1 MFLHTIARNIFPP
14 VIRKFPSEMYYSKNL
29 YSFSRIKQIKN
40 FIKTNQISINYY
52 VKKPT
57 YLGTTESLDY
67 CSVLDITHL
76 DYDFVLKPLSYDS
89 IRNEYLFPQRTQVEY
104 MKKEFEYMLN
114 YFKIQEKY
122 DYFLVDD
129 NIFINFT
136 REEVN

>member
-1 MFLHTIARNIFPP
+1 
-14 VIRKFPSEMYYSKNL
+14 
-29 YSFSRIKQIKN
+29 
-40 FIKTNQISINYY
+40 
-52 VKKPT
+52 
-57 YLGTTESLDY
+57 
-67 CSVLDITHL
+67 
-76 DYDFVLKPLSYDS
+76 
-89 IRNEYLFPQRTQVEY
+89 

>member
-1 MFLHTIARNIFPP
+1 MFPHTVARNIFPP
-14 VIRKFPSEMYYSKNL
+14 IIRKVPSELFISKNL
-29 YSFSRIKQIKN
+29 YCFSRIKQIKN
-40 FIKTNQISINYY
+40 FIKTNQISLNYY
-52 VKKPT
+52 VKKPV
-57 YLGTTESLDY
+57 YLGVTESLDY

-76 DYDFVLKPLSYDS
+76 DYSFVLKPLSYDS

-122 DYFLVDD
+122 DYFLIDD
-129 NIFINFT
+129 NIFVNFT